1 MPNTKSAKKRLRQ
14 NVKRAARNKAFRTRV
29 RSLLKK
35 ARAES
40 DPKAAAELYRKTS
53 SELDHAVSRGT
64 LHRNAAARH
73 KARLAKRVQTIGG
86 TIA

>member
-1 MPNTKSAKKRLRQ
+1 LPNTESAKKRLRQ
-14 NVKRAARNKAFRTRV
+14 NRKRAAVNKGYRTRV
-29 RSLLKK
+29 RTLLKK

-40 DPKAAAELYRKTS
+40 DPKAAAELYRKAS

-64 LHRNAAARH
+64 LHRNTAARH
-73 KARLAKRVQTIGG
+73 KARLAKRVQNIGG